1 MTAGLSCT
9 KWRRSW
15 RDRLP
20 PRNQWPAMVACYALV
35 ALLGLMVLRPDLVL
49 RVVLA
54 VMP

>member
-20 PRNQWPAMVACYALV
+20 PRREWPAMVACYAIV
-35 ALLGLMVLRPDLVL
+35 AAGFVYLLGLWP
-49 RVVLA
+49 
-54 VMP
+54 

>member
-20 PRNQWPAMVACYALV
+20 PRNQWPAMVACFALY
-35 ALLGLMVLRPDLVL
+35 LLLIGMLLRPDLVW
-49 RVVLA
+49 RVFV
-54 VMP
+54 